1 MKLNSD
7 GKITIDSEDFYSSI
21 TTKTKDQGT
30 AIFLMPITALPM
42 M

>member
-1 MKLNSD
+1 MQLNSD
-7 GKITIDSEDFYSSI
+7 GKITIDSKDFYSR